1 MVKPYR
7 TSLRQKTIK
16 RIFKLVREQKLNEQ
30 WFYVEELESFTST
43 INSYLGMLRNTNGYK
58 LRKEICLQCINLFVN
73 CDEDFTKLKVVLHS
87 HIKQRKSSSSLILL
101 IKMRLISTGVFSIG
115 NKNNL

>member
-1 MVKPYR
+1 M
-7 TSLRQKTIK
+7 K

-30 WFYVEELESFTST
+30 WFYEDELESFTST

-73 CDEDFTKLKVVLHS
+73 CDEDFTKLTVALHS
-87 HIKQRKSSSSLILL
+87 HIKTMQNHHLH
-101 IKMRLISTGVFSIG
+101 
-115 NKNNL
+115 